1 MQGDLKR
8 YIWYLDS
15 GCSRHMTGCKAL
27 LEEYQVQAGPKITF
41 GDDASGVTEGYGVLN
56 NGQVKFAHV
65 AYVNGLKYNLISVS
79 QLCDAGNRVLF
90 DVNQGTIL
98 DRNWKVVLVAPRKGN
113 TYPLDL
119 SPVPSEQCFYSKAD
133 EDTNW
138 LWHKRLSHLNFK
150 NINKLS
156 RKTVSSWD
164 SSFVF

>member
-1 MQGDLKR
+1 MIFMGVQGDLKR

-15 GCSRHMTGCKAL
+15 GCSRHMTGCKTL
-27 LEEYQVQAGPKITF
+27 LEEYQVRTGPKITF
-41 GDDASGVTEGYGVLN
+41 GDDASGQTEGYGVLN

-65 AYVNGLKYNLISVS
+65 AYVNGLKYNLLSVS
-79 QLCDAGNRVLF
+79 QLCDSGNRVLF
-90 DVNQGTIL
+90 DEYKGVIF
-98 DRNWKVVLVAPRKGN
+98 DRDWKVVLMAPRKGN
-113 TYPLDL
+113 VYPLDL

-156 RKTVSSWD
+156 RK
-164 SSFVF
+164 